1 MFSMNYKVIYRQ
13 QGKTQQLNIIAFN
26 YADVVNQV
34 HKLGVNETQILA
46 IILIDE

>member
-1 MFSMNYKVIYRQ
+1 MNYKVIYRKL
-13 QGKTQQLNIIAFN
+13 GKTEQLNIIAFN
-26 YADVVNQV
+26 YGDAVNQV

>member
-1 MFSMNYKVIYRQ
+1 MNYKVIYKRS
-13 QGKTQQLNIIAFN
+13 GKTEQLNIIAFN